1 MRQKRGLGCGCL
13 GCGGGSLVVLALLGA
28 LAWFVVIKPARDF
41 IAGWQPPQTQS
52 QTPQA
57 QTPGA
62 QTPNQTTP
70 PPTGGAQTALTRSD
84 VEKFVRVRR
93 AVRNALGANFTQLQ
107 QVWTDVQG
115 GQTPNILQVLGVL
128 RQVGG
133 SVGAARS
140 AQSAAL
146 TREGLSL
153 ERYAAVRAGVN
164 RALGV
169 PNVDFARAAESL
181 QRGQLPDLNSSV
193 QAATAQEK
201 SLIAPFRTELTAT
214 AAAGLLGL

>member
-1 MRQKRGLGCGCL
+1 MRQNRGLGCGCL
-13 GCGGGSLVVLALLGA
+13 GCGGGTLVVLALLGA

-41 IAGWQPPQTQS
+41 IAGWQPPQTQT
-52 QTPQA
+52 QP
-57 QTPGA
+57 QTPGQA
-62 QTPNQTTP
+62 PTPGQPAP
-70 PPTGGAQTALTRSD
+70 PPATGSAQAALTDAD
-84 VEKFVRVRR
+84 VRKFVRVRR
-93 AVRNALGANFTQLQ
+93 DVRTALGSSFTGLQ

-115 GQTPNILQVLGVL
+115 GQTPNILQVMNVL
-128 RQVGG
+128 RQAGS

-146 TREGLSL
+146 AREGMSL

-169 PNVDFARAAESL
+169 PNIDFAQAAQAL
-181 QRGQLPDLNSSV
+181 QRGQLPDLNATV
-193 QAATAQEK
+193 QSASPRETA
-201 SLIAPFRTELTAT
+201 LIAPFRSELTAT